1 MIYRKIKIQPW
12 RFGCSLTNT
21 KGKGKRLGA
30 GKKIFQKKTP
40 PVAGFSITFKELL
53 FSFVN

>member
-1 MIYRKIKIQPW
+1 MIYGKIKIQPW

-30 GKKIFQKKTP
+30 GEKIFQKKRLSLRQP
-40 PVAGFSITFKELL
+40 FP
-53 FSFVN
+53 